1 MQDIVSRIPAVL
13 FNCLVNP
20 NGSPQLIHLSENCEP
35 LLGLSAADIMRRYAS
50 CVEMIHPA
58 DQQDFTQTVA
68 RAAEK
73 QEGWQWEGR
82 LKINNTVRWV
92 EIRTGKPY
100 TEEGLMYTG
109 IILDV
114 DNRKKLEE
122 EKLKKSETLFNR
134 LFNNVPVALVL
145 LDEKGKVLLL
155 NRGFNEMFGY
165 ELIELRG
172 KNLNDFI
179 VPENLQHEGIDLNN
193 LIASNNTISL
203 ETVRK
208 HRSGKLVNVIL
219 YGVPVTLEDTTIG
232 IYGVYVDITE
242 RKKIEEELKIRN
254 AELDNFVYKVSHDLR
269 APLSS
274 VLGLVNLARL
284 PGNTDDPYMY
294 LKIIGEK
301 ITELD
306 RFISDILTHS
316 KNLKMEVT
324 TARIEFVEM
333 ISKTFSDLSYLPGAS
348 QVELN
353 TEVTGVAF
361 FSDPWR
367 LGEIFRNLISNAIKY
382 RKKDFDNPQIN
393 IQIHTTEQQCHI
405 RFSDNGIGIAESELD
420 KIFNMFY
427 RASEQSEGS
436 GIGLYIVK
444 NAVEKLNG
452 RISVSSSLGF
462 GTTFEIWLPNLGQQ
476 NSEIHYR
483 HSQNP

>member
-1 MQDIVSRIPAVL
+1 
-13 FNCLVNP
+13 
-20 NGSPQLIHLSENCEP
+20 
-35 LLGLSAADIMRRYAS
+35 
-50 CVEMIHPA
+50 
-58 DQQDFTQTVA
+58 
-68 RAAEK
+68 
-73 QEGWQWEGR
+73 
-82 LKINNTVRWV
+82 
-92 EIRTGKPY
+92 
-100 TEEGLMYTG
+100 
-109 IILDV
+109 
-114 DNRKKLEE
+114 
-122 EKLKKSETLFNR
+122 
-134 LFNNVPVALVL
+134 
-145 LDEKGKVLLL
+145 
-155 NRGFNEMFGY
+155 
-165 ELIELRG
+165 
-172 KNLNDFI
+172 
-179 VPENLQHEGIDLNN
+179 
-193 LIASNNTISL
+193 
-203 ETVRK
+203 
-208 HRSGKLVNVIL
+208 
-219 YGVPVTLEDTTIG
+219 
-232 IYGVYVDITE
+232 
-242 RKKIEEELKIRN
+242 
-254 AELDNFVYKVSHDLR
+254 
-269 APLSS
+269 
-274 VLGLVNLARL
+274 
-284 PGNTDDPYMY
+284 
-294 LKIIGEK
+294 
-301 ITELD
+301 
-306 RFISDILTHS
+306 
-316 KNLKMEVT
+316 
-324 TARIEFVEM
+324 M